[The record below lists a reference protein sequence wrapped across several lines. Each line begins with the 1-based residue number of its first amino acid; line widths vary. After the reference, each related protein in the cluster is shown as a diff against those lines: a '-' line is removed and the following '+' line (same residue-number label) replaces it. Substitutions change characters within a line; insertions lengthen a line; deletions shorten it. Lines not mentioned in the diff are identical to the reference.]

1 MKKYRKIAYISIV
14 LVFLI
19 MVFCMYTVVAKN
31 ETDDTVKEKT
41 LAGVKHLENELVN
54 LFNEINNIKYEN
66 YTIYAS
72 KANEEEDKQGSSE
85 TSISEQS
92 SSGKNSKGGQ
102 SSESGQESSGG
113 GQSSEGKQDNSSQGE
128 ETSKEYKLQEK
139 GVLTRDEEV
148 NWVQI
153 KNDVEKIYV
162 ELNSVEIDLQK
173 ILVSQEEISNFNSE
187 FDNLTIAVKEED
199 RERALE
205 QLSKLYDFLP
215 SFVEKCDAGEKE
227 LIIVKTKN
235 YILKAYSILEKE
247 DWDSISSFTKEAYQ
261 EFSRLFIGLEN
272 NKNVN
277 EYNVKKIHLMLNEFQ
292 NSINMKNKEVFLIKY
307 KNLLEELENV

>member
-19 MVFCMYTVVAKN
+19 MIFCMYTVVAKN
-31 ETDDTVKEKT
+31 ETDDTVKEKN

-66 YTIYAS
+66 YTIYAT
-72 KANEEEDKQGSSE
+72 KADEEEEKQGSSE

-92 SSGKNSKGGQ
+92 SSGKNSEGGQ

-162 ELNSVEIDLQK
+162 ELNSVEIDLQQ

-199 RERALE
+199 REKALE

-215 SFVEKCDAGEKE
+215 GFVEKCGAGEKE

-235 YILKAYSILEKE
+235 DILKAYSILEKE
-247 DWDSISSFTKEAYQ
+247 DWDSILSFAKEAYQ

>member
-66 YTIYAS
+66 YTIYAT

-85 TSISEQS
+85 TPISEQS

-102 SSESGQESSGG
+102 SSESGQESSSG

-162 ELNSVEIDLQK
+162 KLNSVEIDLQK
-173 ILVSQEEISNFNSE
+173 ILVSQEEFSIFNSE
-187 FDNLTIAVKEED
+187 FYILTIAVKEED

-247 DWDSISSFTKEAYQ
+247 DWDSISSFAKEAYQ